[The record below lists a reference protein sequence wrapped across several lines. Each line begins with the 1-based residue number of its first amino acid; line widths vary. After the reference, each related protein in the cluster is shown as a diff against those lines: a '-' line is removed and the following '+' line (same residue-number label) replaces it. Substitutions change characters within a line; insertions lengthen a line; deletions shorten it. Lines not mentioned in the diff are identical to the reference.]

1 MKFKFFQDLLETS
14 GNDYVLFEASGLIKD
29 GLIREWK
36 ELSTTDIQALRG
48 YLLQYIIN
56 RPSLSSFVRFV
67 INFSSLYFLPT

>member
-1 MKFKFFQDLLETS
+1 MVITIPNFLQDLLETS

-36 ELSTTDIQALRG
+36 ELSTADIQALRG

-56 RPSLSSFVRFV
+56 RPSLSSFVRFA
-67 INFSSLYFLPT
+67 IYLNFRWY